1 MKFMKWMKLWMFK
14 TEYKNGLLTLIESF
28 SKINKSIR
36 INWNEVWTKIKVTVD
51 KVQNKAEVSD

>member
-1 MKFMKWMKLWMFK
+1 MFK

-51 KVQNKAEVSD
+51 KVQNNAELSY